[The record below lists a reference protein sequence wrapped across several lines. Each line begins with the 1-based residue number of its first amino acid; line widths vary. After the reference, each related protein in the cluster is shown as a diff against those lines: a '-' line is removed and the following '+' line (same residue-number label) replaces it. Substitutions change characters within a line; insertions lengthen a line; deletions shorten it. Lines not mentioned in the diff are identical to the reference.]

1 MRRARAILFC
11 CLLALCFAAPAWADI
26 TDLTGQPEQGAAPAP
41 GPSAAAVN
49 TSAAPT
55 PAPGSAQAPAPP
67 AGQVVL
73 PHGLP
78 DFPIANRYKATV
90 YGTPPAYRHKLP
102 AEALTARA
110 ETRSITIE
118 GRRVPEL
125 FWYTEA
131 IEYSA
136 LLQDK
141 KAPLIFIIA
150 GTGARF
156 NSSKV
161 QFLQRLFYSAG
172 YHAVGVSS
180 PTHFNS
186 IVSLSKHGLS
196 GYVPY
201 DVDDLRTLL
210 GWIKTDVEAKA
221 QVTGYSITGY
231 SLGALHA
238 AFLAERDS
246 REKFFNFRKVLL
258 INPPVDLYN
267 SALTFDSWLKETD
280 ARTGGPE
287 QAVNKFIENFSEFYQ
302 TNHIGKL
309 DSDIL
314 YRFFRSLDV
323 NDTEL
328 KQLIG
333 VGFRITSASMIF
345 TSDTC
350 LDAGYLKP
358 AGKKIGTN
366 EPLLPYFIA
375 ASRIS
380 FENYVDE
387 FLLPYVQYREPGMT
401 KERLLAACTML
412 RLEGFLRNAPNVRLI
427 GNEDDPILNGAEVA
441 FLKATFGARG
451 TLFSRGG
458 HCGNLQYAG
467 FATEMLRM
475 MAVEDAR

>member
-1 MRRARAILFC
+1 MRCVRAILIC
-11 CLLALCFAAPAWADI
+11 CLLALCLAAPALAD
-26 TDLTGQPEQGAAPAP
+26 APAVIQ
-41 GPSAAAVN
+41 AE
-49 TSAAPT
+49 
-55 PAPGSAQAPAPP
+55 APATIP
-67 AGQVVL
+67 AY
-73 PHGLP
+73 
-78 DFPIANRYKATV
+78 PIANRYKATV
-90 YGTPPAYRHKLP
+90 YGTPPAYRHKLS
-102 AEALTARA
+102 AEALAATPD
-110 ETRSITIE
+110 TRSIKID
-118 GRRVPEL
+118 GRRVPEM

-131 IEYSA
+131 IEYSV
-136 LLQDK
+136 LLQK
-141 KAPLIFIIA
+141 QEAPLIFIIA

-201 DVDDLRTLL
+201 DVDDLHTLL
-210 GWIKTDVEAKA
+210 GWIKADVESSAK
-221 QVTGYSITGY
+221 VKGYSITGY

-246 REKFFNFRKVLL
+246 REKVFNFQKVLL
-258 INPPVDLYN
+258 INPPVDLFN

-280 ARTGGPE
+280 AQTGGAQ
-287 QAVNKFIENFSEFYQ
+287 QAVNKFIQSFTEFYH

-314 YRFFRSLDV
+314 YRFFRTLEV

-328 KQLIG
+328 KQIIG
-333 VGFRITSASMIF
+333 VGFRITSSSMIF

-350 LDAGYLKP
+350 LNAGYIVP
-358 AGKKIGTN
+358 AGAKLSTG

-375 ASRIS
+375 ASRVS

-387 FLLPYVQYREPGMT
+387 FLLPYVQHREPGMT
-401 KERLLAACTML
+401 KERLLAACTL
-412 RLEGFLRNAPNVRLI
+412 LKLEGFLRGAGNVHLI
-427 GNEDDPILNGAEVA
+427 GNVDDPILNGAEVA
-441 FLKATFGARG
+441 FLKDTFGERAA
-451 TLFSRGG
+451 LFPRGG
-458 HCGNLQYAG
+458 HCGNIQYTG
-467 FATEMLRM
+467 FAAKMLEI
-475 MAVEDAR
+475 MAREGAQ